1 MFPSHDRM
9 GVLVVNN
16 KPFNIYIMKKITE
29 KKLPIVAKLVSECLE
44 GKILRFST
52 DLFLTHNVYSGQ
64 PQHGESSVRNNRIYL
79 YNHREIVRGNAI
91 VKYLTNMNDVFQL
104 TRLYCGHYADDM
116 RTLNLKNLLNNY
128 SNGAEAFE
136 LALQI
141 KTEKS

>member
-1 MFPSHDRM
+1 
-9 GVLVVNN
+9 
-16 KPFNIYIMKKITE
+16 MKKITE

-52 DLFLTHNVYSGQ
+52 DIFLTHNVYSGQ
-64 PQHGESSVRNNRIYL
+64 PEHSDNNNRIYL
-79 YNHREIVRGNAI
+79 YNHREITRGNAI
-91 VKYLTNMNDVFQL
+91 VKYLKNMNDVFQY
-104 TRLYCGHYADDM
+104 TRLKCGHYADDL

-141 KTEKS
+141 KTKKS